1 MKFLLHPQNINSM
14 YFTLIVNE
22 RLADAIRIAV
32 ELKAQIGKIVK
43 DEASK
48 NQQEISA
55 EKLTGL
61 DETVCGIITELGSI
75 AGSLL
80 SKNAVCESEKEI
92 ANYQS
97 ILDDN
102 NRD

>member
-1 MKFLLHPQNINSM
+1 MHPQNINSM

-32 ELKAQIGKIVK
+32 DLRTEIGKIIK

-48 NQQEISA
+48 KQQEIST
-55 EKLTGL
+55 EKLTSL
-61 DETVCGIITELGSI
+61 DETICGMITELGSI

-80 SKNAVCESEKEI
+80 AKNAVCESEKEV